1 MDETLQKLYS
11 PSQWSKRLPSDKIVD
26 AHGEFMKK
34 SIFIETKK
42 QLFSSIYPWAFIL
55 NRKRFSLQKLKSLRV

>member
-26 AHGEFMKK
+26 AHGDFMKK
-34 SIFIETKK
+34 SIIIKIGK
-42 QLFSSIYPWAFIL
+42 IYKINKIYPWVYFV
-55 NRKRFSLQKLKSLRV
+55 NRK